1 MFIAFAHD
9 DTKLICM
16 EFDRVF
22 VHWMYRVMVHQM
34 YRVLPITCRGL
45 GPSDNRPRQNFVI
58 LLRGPHLFL
67 VFLLFSILKHSLLS
81 SFLILVVLSICARSL
96 YEWVCWAVV
105 SSSCLQHL
113 LNWSYFAVFQC
124 LQREHM
130 FISTSDLVHV
140 VFGTLLII
148 QVFWMSHQKTF
159 LCMSICLSF
168 TNKEIDIRSQH

>member
-45 GPSDNRPRQNFVI
+45 GPSDNRPRQNSVI
-58 LLRGPHLFL
+58 LLRG

-81 SFLILVVLSICARSL
+81 SFLILVVFSICARSL

-140 VFGTLLII
+140 IFGTLLII
-148 QVFWMSHQKTF
+148 QVFWMSHQNTF
-159 LCMSICLSF
+159 LCMSICLLF

>member
-1 MFIAFAHD
+1 MFIAFAH

-16 EFDRVF
+16 EFDRVL
-22 VHWMYRVMVHQM
+22 VHQM

-67 VFLLFSILKHSLLS
+67 VFLLFSILKHSLSS

-148 QVFWMSHQKTF
+148 QVFWMSHQNTF
-159 LCMSICLSF
+159 LWMSICLLF
-168 TNKEIDIRSQH
+168 TNKEIDIRSHH